1 MSLNFQHL
9 QEKIMNYS
17 DVKLIS
23 FSVDPARDSVPVLYQ
38 YAEKYGAN
46 PHYWKFLTADKN
58 QIIEIATKGYFL
70 PLDLSGKGKEFG
82 ITHSEMA
89 VLVDKDLRIRN
100 FYDLTNPNS
109 IKTIDEDI
117 RVLKF
122 EYSNPQSINKK

>member
-1 MSLNFQHL
+1 
-9 QEKIMNYS
+9 
-17 DVKLIS
+17 
-23 FSVDPARDSVPVLYQ
+23 
-38 YAEKYGAN
+38 
-46 PHYWKFLTADKN
+46 
-58 QIIEIATKGYFL
+58 
-70 PLDLSGKGKEFG
+70 
-82 ITHSEMA
+82 MA